1 MVGFA
6 AYCGDA
12 AVGVLADEVGDD
24 ADEAVVGVGEPLDF
38 QELLGAGVAVG
49 AVVAGHGEAEFRE
62 AGVDKL
68 ADVDTFAVSVGDG
81 AVVM

>member
-1 MVGFA
+1 MWWVSQRTAGMRQWGFWQMRW
-6 AYCGDA
+6 
-12 AVGVLADEVGDD
+12 ETI
-24 ADEAVVGVGEPLDF
+24 DF
-38 QELLGAGVAVG
+38 QWLLGAGVAVG

>member
-24 ADEAVVGVGEPLDF
+24 DDEAVVGVGEPLDF
-38 QELLGAGVAVG
+38 Q
-49 AVVAGHGEAEFRE
+49 
-62 AGVDKL
+62 
-68 ADVDTFAVSVGDG
+68 
-81 AVVM
+81 